1 MVTLPCLLDLLLL
14 ILVHAHTSVL
24 CMILT
29 LFIITIIIIIIIVVV
44 VVVVIV
50 VSCHRFSL
58 PGISLK
64 PAVISPTQASSVRLQ
79 YFPYCM

>member
-29 LFIITIIIIIIIVVV
+29 LFIIIIIVVV

-58 PGISLK
+58 PGISLE
-64 PAVISPTQASSVRLQ
+64 PAVISPTQASSVRL
-79 YFPYCM
+79 